1 MVYYNNSVIE
11 MKELFANFYDI
22 VMNFIASLG
31 IYAPIVGS
39 LLIILESILP
49 MLPLFVFI
57 TMNFIA
63 FGKFLG
69 FIISWLCT
77 IIGCSISYFLVRKL
91 GYNYV
96 KRRIPNESIIKKSL
110 TYVQKLSLTKITVI
124 LAVPFTP
131 AFMVNIAAG
140 LANMEYKKFLIA
152 ITISKI
158 FLVYF
163 WGVVGTGLI
172 ESMRNPRSLITVIIM
187 MVVAYIASL
196 IINKLFKLD

>member
-1 MVYYNNSVIE
+1 
-11 MKELFANFYDI
+11 MKELFASFYDF
-22 VMNFIASLG
+22 VMNFIGSLG
-31 IYAPIVGS
+31 VCAPIVGS
-39 LLIILESILP
+39 LLIVLESILP

-63 FGKFLG
+63 FGKVWG

-77 IIGCSISYFLVRKL
+77 ILGCSLSYFLVRKL

-110 TYVQKLSLTKITVI
+110 TYIQKLSLTKITVI
-124 LAVPFTP
+124 LAIPFTP
-131 AFMVNIAAG
+131 AFIFNFAAG
-140 LANMEYKKFLIA
+140 LSNMAYKKFLIA
-152 ITISKI
+152 ITIGKI

-172 ESMRNPRSLITVIIM
+172 ESMKHPENLITVAIM
-187 MVVAYIASL
+187 MLLAYLASL
-196 IINKLFKLD
+196 IVNKVFKLD